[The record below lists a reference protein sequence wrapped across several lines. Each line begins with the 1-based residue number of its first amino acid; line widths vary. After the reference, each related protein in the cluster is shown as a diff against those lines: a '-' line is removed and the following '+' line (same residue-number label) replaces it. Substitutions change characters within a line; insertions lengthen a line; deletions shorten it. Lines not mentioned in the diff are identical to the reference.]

1 MCIRDRSIASIY
13 SNITGMGVEYS
24 TDQPGIQFYTGNMMK
39 DSYHGKHNRN
49 YGLQYGMCLETQIF
63 PDAINQPNF
72 PSTILKV
79 GETYNS
85 NTKIKLR
92 NDFK

>member
-1 MCIRDRSIASIY
+1 MVY
-13 SNITGMGVEYS
+13 
-24 TDQPGIQFYTGNMMK
+24 NME
-39 DSYHGKHNRN
+39 SV
-49 YGLQYGMCLETQIF
+49 ETQIF

-72 PSTILKV
+72 PSTILKK
-79 GETYNS
+79 GEKYTS

>member
-1 MCIRDRSIASIY
+1 
-13 SNITGMGVEYS
+13 
-24 TDQPGIQFYTGNMMK
+24 MMK
-39 DSYHGKHNRN
+39 ESYNGKHDRN

-63 PDAINQPNF
+63 PDAINQTNF
-72 PSTILKV
+72 PSTILKK
-79 GETYNS
+79 GEKYTS